1 MKRFILAVIILS
13 AFTSA
18 QAVSFTLRLGIMGG
32 LVDERA
38 PDKKLGGGQL
48 ALDLKLDKVPI
59 AFSISWE
66 YHKKSPDAIH
76 PYEIEGLLAVN
87 TLYLTP
93 VFNEK
98 ADVYLG
104 GGIGLLDV
112 PKVGDPDNTQRGI
125 LLDAVAGINYKAFWK
140 IGFYV
145 EGKYIYAS
153 KTVNNVKVI
162 DFSDPGF
169 MVGISLNFD

>member
-1 MKRFILAVIILS
+1 M
-13 AFTSA
+13 
-18 QAVSFTLRLGIMGG
+18 
-32 LVDERA
+32 
-38 PDKKLGGGQL
+38 
-48 ALDLKLDKVPI
+48 
-59 AFSISWE
+59 
-66 YHKKSPDAIH
+66 
-76 PYEIEGLLAVN
+76 LAVN

-112 PKVGDPDNTQRGI
+112 PKIGDPDNTQRGI